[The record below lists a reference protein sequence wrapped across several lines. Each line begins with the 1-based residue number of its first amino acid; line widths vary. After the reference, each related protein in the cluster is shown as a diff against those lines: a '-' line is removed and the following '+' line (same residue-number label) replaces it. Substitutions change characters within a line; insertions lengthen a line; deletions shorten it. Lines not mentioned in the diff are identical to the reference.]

1 MPGDELACAA
11 RKGDVA
17 EINRLLDAGDHVD
30 TPRSS
35 GFTALLAAAWYGRVV
50 VTERLLTAG
59 ASLDRQLPNGTI
71 ALHLGCRNGPKDV
84 VERLLERGADPT
96 APTLHR
102 WFDRSTALGKAELA

>member
-11 RKGDVA
+11 RKGDLA

-30 TPRSS
+30 
-35 GFTALLAAAWYGRVV
+35 GHVV
-50 VTERLLTAG
+50 VAERLLTAG
-59 ASLDRQLPNGTI
+59 ASLDRQLPNGAT